1 MWKKTSTMTSPKIL
15 IVEDEP
21 KMVIGLRDNFQFEGY
36 QVLVANDGEA
46 GIECAI
52 ENKPDLV
59 ILDLMLPKL
68 SGLDVCRRLRSRGF
82 SQPILML
89 TARGQEI
96 DKVVGLEVGADDYI
110 TKPFS
115 IKELIARIR
124 AHLRRAGN
132 HVVGLDSFEFAGI
145 RLNFRKYEATKAGQK
160 LQLSAREFAL
170 LQYFVLHQN
179 ETVTRDQLLNEV
191 WGYDSFPNTR
201 TVDNHIAKLR
211 QKIEDD
217 AGDPKF
223 ILTVHG
229 VGYRFTT

>member
-1 MWKKTSTMTSPKIL
+1 MTSPKIL

-36 QVLVANDGEA
+36 HVLVASDGES
-46 GIECAI
+46 GIESAR

-59 ILDLMLPKL
+59 ILDVMLPKL
-68 SGLDVCRRLRSRGF
+68 SGLDVCRRLRGEGF

-132 HVVGLDSFEFAGI
+132 RVADLDGFDFADI

-160 LQLSAREFAL
+160 LLLSAREFTL
-170 LQYFVLHQN
+170 LRYFVRHQN

-191 WGYDSFPNTR
+191 WGYDTFPNTR

-217 AGDPKF
+217 PAEPKF
-223 ILTVHG
+223 ILTIHG

>member
-1 MWKKTSTMTSPKIL
+1 MISPKIL

-21 KMVIGLRDNFQFEGY
+21 RMVIGLRDNFQFEGY
-36 QVLVANDGEA
+36 EVLVATDGES
-46 GIECAI
+46 GIEFAL

-59 ILDLMLPKL
+59 ILDLMLPKS
-68 SGLDVCRRLRSRGF
+68 SGLDVCRRLRHKGF

-96 DKVVGLEVGADDYI
+96 DKVVGFEVGADDYI

-124 AHLRRAGN
+124 AHLRRARN
-132 HVVGLDSFEFAGI
+132 HLASLDSFDFADI

-160 LQLSAREFAL
+160 LALSAREFTL
-170 LQYFVLHQN
+170 LRYLVMRQD

-191 WGYDSFPNTR
+191 WGYDTFPNTR

-217 AGDPKF
+217 PGDPKF
-223 ILTVHG
+223 IRTIHG
-229 VGYRFTT
+229 VGYRFTA